1 MRTSQTGF
9 TLVEIAIVLVII
21 GLMLG
26 GVLKGQ
32 ELINS
37 AKVKNLTQDFRSI
50 PLLLHSYQDKFRS
63 APGDDAN
70 ARRHLC
76 QAAATECTTNGNGD
90 GQIGGNWN
98 DSTNSEAFLF
108 WQHVRMAGLAAGSTD
123 AADAGYLPRN
133 AEGGRLGVQSTGAAA
148 PLGVPGTHTICSAAI
163 PGRFVRQI
171 DLALDDG
178 EPATGSLR
186 AGIQGSTGLSALGA
200 ATPLDETLSYVLCL
214 GF

>member
-1 MRTSQTGF
+1 MNTRQTGF
-9 TLVEIAIVLVII
+9 TLVELAIVLVII
-21 GLMLG
+21 GLLLG
-26 GVLKGQ
+26 GILKGQ

-37 AKVKNLTQDFRSI
+37 AKVKNLTQDFRSV
-50 PLLLHSYQDKFRS
+50 PLFLHSYRDKFRA

-76 QAAATECTTNGNGD
+76 PGAAAECTTNGNGD
-90 GQIGGNWN
+90 GQIGGSWN
-98 DSTNSEAFLF
+98 DDGGSEAFLF
-108 WQHVRMAGLAAGSTD
+108 WQHIRMANLAPGITD
-123 AADAGYLPRN
+123 PADAGYTQRN
-133 AEGGRLGVQSTGAAA
+133 AEGGRIGVQGGNGAA
-148 PLGVPGTHTICSAAI
+148 PLGVPGSHAMCSATI

-186 AGIQGSTGLSALGA
+186 AGTQGAAGLTAVGA
-200 ATPLDETLSYVLCL
+200 ATPLDEAASYVLCL